1 MWELV
6 IVWLPEHETQIFEYE
21 TKAEA
26 DSAKRGYIKA
36 FGNQL
41 WACVREKREK
51 GGV

>member
-6 IVWLPEHETQIFEYE
+6 VVWMPEKEKQIFEYE

-26 DSAKRGYIKA
+26 ESARDGYIKA

-41 WACVREKREK
+41 WACIRRKVSL
-51 GGV
+51 